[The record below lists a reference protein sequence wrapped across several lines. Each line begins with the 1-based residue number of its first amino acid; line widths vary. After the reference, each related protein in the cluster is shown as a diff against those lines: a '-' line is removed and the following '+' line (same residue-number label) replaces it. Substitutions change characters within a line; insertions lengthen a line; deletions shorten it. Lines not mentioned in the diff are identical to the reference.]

1 MWVFHFRFVFFDCG
15 YICSAEGDL
24 AIKAKYCSHM
34 FHKDCILEWLQKR
47 DECPVCRVNMVTN
60 RDINK
65 AATSVVGDMAQVQ
78 TRPVPG
84 LRTPGS
90 ISRMSVE
97 GSVSIQPSYA
107 GFSGYN
113 HPLSRGSTTPTRT
126 RQQQQQQQQTT
137 GVSLLSLT
145 AASSQDNDRTIRRV
159 GSAPLER
166 RNRRRQ
172 DSGLRVFATTL

>member
-1 MWVFHFRFVFFDCG
+1 
-15 YICSAEGDL
+15 
-24 AIKAKYCSHM
+24 M

-90 ISRMSVE
+90 ISRMNVQ

-113 HPLSRGSTTPTRT
+113 HPLSRGSTPTRT
-126 RQQQQQQQQTT
+126 RQQQQQQQQTA